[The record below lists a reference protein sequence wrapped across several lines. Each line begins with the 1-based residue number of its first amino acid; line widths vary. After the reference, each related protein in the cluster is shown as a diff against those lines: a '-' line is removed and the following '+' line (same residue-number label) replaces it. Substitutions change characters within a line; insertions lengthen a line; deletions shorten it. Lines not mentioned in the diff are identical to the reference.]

1 MLIPCPPFVL
11 IETSSKSRRLF
22 DNDDP
27 SVVSITFFLFFLSFS
42 FVCVSTTQSGG
53 MGVGHA
59 KPVKAYSF
67 RLTSATLY
75 GTDVIQ

>member
-27 SVVSITFFLFFLSFS
+27 SVVSITFFLFFLSLLC
-42 FVCVSTTQSGG
+42 VCLLPSRAEWASDTQNPSRPIRS
-53 MGVGHA
+53 V
-59 KPVKAYSF
+59 
-67 RLTSATLY
+67 
-75 GTDVIQ
+75 